1 MEKKSTHTRI
11 YKQKSM
17 STTDKIRQYHTH
29 LSLLLKTS
37 ADLIQSTD
45 TQLCP
50 RMMIDAIK
58 KCCCNQVVLAANVE
72 AKDVQPE
79 DVISQG
85 ITENAQ
91 KSWIT
96 NLSISSWKQ
105 NFKKTR
111 ALSKIG
117 EFYLI
122 LFLSQMILKK
132 TPQFMSRF
140 PLNQNRRRR

>member
-17 STTDKIRQYHTH
+17 PATDKIRKDHTC

-58 KCCCNQVVLAANVE
+58 KCSCNQVVLAANVE
-72 AKDVQPE
+72 AKDVPP

-105 NFKKTR
+105 NFKRTH

-117 EFYLI
+117 EFCLI
-122 LFLSQMILKK
+122 LFLSQMIMKK
-132 TPQFMSRF
+132 TPQYMSRF
-140 PLNQNRRRR
+140 PLNQNRRKR